1 MPLAWGGRRAHEK
14 EKGREAV
21 VDAEKVRADAV
32 TIALGD
38 AGEGEG
44 GVAGGLLHDGG
55 DGRGCAD
62 G

>member
-1 MPLAWGGRRAHEK
+1 MT
-14 EKGREAV
+14 V
-21 VDAEKVRADAV
+21 
-32 TIALGD
+32 ALGD